1 MSDDRTADLV
11 VRVLGQHTLREP
23 TGGVNVGSECQCSC
37 GTRHRTSGTREFAY
51 VLGLRHV
58 ARALA
63 DEGLITPATL
73 RKEFILRRGDT
84 EPSHF
89 RWVSDLE
96 PSTDSKES
104 STMSTSKKVIEVTMK
119 PATEYGEIG
128 GLPGNTV
135 TIDGDEFYA
144 DGERNL
150 IITDD
155 DNEEVAIF
163 ASGEW
168 RFARRVMDPN
178 HIEEIRS

>member
-1 MSDDRTADLV
+1 MSNDKTADLV
-11 VRVLGQHTLREP
+11 ANVLDRHHLAAP
-23 TGGVNVGSECQCSC
+23 TGGTATGAWVQCSC
-37 GTRHRTSGTREFAY
+37 GEFVTGHNRWHAQLQARRHI
-51 VLGLRHV
+51 

-84 EPSHF
+84 ESSHF

-96 PSTDSKES
+96 PSTTHRKERG
-104 STMSTSKKVIEVTMK
+104 MSTSKKVIEVTMK

-135 TIDGDEFYA
+135 TIDGEEFYA
-144 DGERNL
+144 DSERNL
-150 IITDD
+150 IITDG

-168 RFARRVMDPN
+168 RFARRVMNPN
-178 HIEEIRS
+178 HVEEIRS

>member
-1 MSDDRTADLV
+1 MSDDKTVDQV
-11 VRVLGQHTLREP
+11 TRVLAEHQLSEP
-23 TGGVNVGSECQCSC
+23 QGGVNTRAWCECSC
-37 GTRHRTSGTREFAY
+37 GSQLETVGGTRGHAMR
-51 VLGLRHV
+51 LARRHI

-73 RKEFILRRGDT
+73 RKEFILRRGDD

-96 PSTDSKES
+96 PSTTHRKERG
-104 STMSTSKKVIEVTMK
+104 MSTSKKFIEVTMK

-135 TIDGDEFYA
+135 TIEGDEFYA

-178 HIEEIRS
+178 HIE

>member
-1 MSDDRTADLV
+1 MSDDKTVELV
-11 VRVLGQHTLREP
+11 TQVLDRHHLTEP
-23 TGGVNVGSECQCSC
+23 TGGTAAGSWVQCSC
-37 GTRHRTSGTREFAY
+37 GEFVAGYSRWHAELQAQRHI
-51 VLGLRHV
+51 

-63 DEGLITPATL
+63 NEGLITPATL
-73 RKEFILRRGDT
+73 RKEFILRRGDA

-96 PSTDSKES
+96 PSTDSKERS
-104 STMSTSKKVIEVTMK
+104 MSTSKKVIEVTMK

-135 TIDGDEFYA
+135 AIDGDEFYA
-144 DGERNL
+144 DSERNL

-168 RFARRVMDPN
+168 RFAQIIN
-178 HIEEIRS
+178 GSEGGL

>member
-1 MSDDRTADLV
+1 MSIDKTADLV
-11 VRVLGQHTLREP
+11 ANVLDRHHLAEP
-23 TGGVNVGSECQCSC
+23 TGGIATSAWVQCSC
-37 GTRHRTSGTREFAY
+37 GEFVAGHNRWHAQIQAQRHI
-51 VLGLRHV
+51 

-73 RKEFILRRGDT
+73 RKEFVLRRGDA

-96 PSTDSKES
+96 PSTDSKENS
-104 STMSTSKKVIEVTMK
+104 MSTSKKVIEVTMK

-135 TIDGDEFYA
+135 TIEGDEFYA

>member
-1 MSDDRTADLV
+1 MSDDKTMDQVAN
-11 VRVLGQHTLREP
+11 VLDRHHLTEP
-23 TGGVNVGSECQCSC
+23 TGGIATGAWVQCSC
-37 GTRHRTSGTREFAY
+37 GEFTAGHSRWHAQIQAQRHI
-51 VLGLRHV
+51 

-73 RKEFILRRGDT
+73 RKEFVLRRGDA

-96 PSTDSKES
+96 PSTTHRKERG
-104 STMSTSKKVIEVTMK
+104 MSTSKKFIEVTMK

-135 TIDGDEFYA
+135 TIEGDEFYA